1 MQAKT
6 REQRQQ
12 EILEAAFQVLAE
24 KGYRS
29 TSMLSIAKKAN
40 ASNQTLYRWYGSKE
54 ELFTSLVKANASQ
67 ATELLEKNVQ
77 FHKPVEETLTKLGI
91 SLLQLITSKR
101 AILLNRA
108 AAADASE
115 TGKLGKTIA
124 EFGRSSVRP
133 LLISYLQN
141 ASDKGELIFDNAGN
155 VEDAAETYFNLL
167 IGDIQIRRVIGV
179 VDVLKRREAQ
189 ARSERACRQFLQLF
203 GAHSS

>member
-12 EILEAAFQVLAE
+12 EIMEAAFQVLAE

-54 ELFTSLVKANASQ
+54 ELFSSLVKANASE
-67 ATELLEKNVQ
+67 ATELLEKTVQ
-77 FHKPVEETLTKLGI
+77 THKPVEETLTKLGVV
-91 SLLQLITSKR
+91 LLQLITSKR

-133 LLISYLQN
+133 LLIHYLQR
-141 ASDKGELIFDNAGN
+141 ASEAGELELGVAAD
-155 VEDAAETYFNLL
+155 VDDAAETYFNLL
-167 IGDIQIRRVIGV
+167 IGHIQIRRVIGV
-179 VDVLKRREAQ
+179 VEVLKRREAQ
-189 ARSERACRQFLQLF
+189 ARSERACRQFLRLF
-203 GAHSS
+203 GPKAL